1 MRDAIFTI
9 WLILAAVSACA
20 QTTVPLGSPTILRP
34 LPAAPVPPA
43 PSSISVE
50 QYVYLT
56 TQYSYLTSLLQ
67 TLIERS
73 ERQDQGI
80 SAVVTRLTELETRL
94 SRSVEDHSTGNLAKA
109 STFGAAAVSAVF
121 AGVQSFRT
129 LPKCQP

>member
-1 MRDAIFTI
+1 MRDAIFTL
-9 WLILAAVSACA
+9 WMILAAQAAWA
-20 QTTVPLGSPTILRP
+20 QVVPLGSPTVLRP
-34 LPAAPVPPA
+34 LPSAPVPPA
-43 PSSISVE
+43 PSALSVE

-67 TLIERS
+67 TLLDRAD
-73 ERQDQGI
+73 RQDQGL

-94 SRSVEDHSTGNLAKA
+94 SRQVEDHSTGNLAKA

-121 AGVQSFRT
+121 AGVQSFRN